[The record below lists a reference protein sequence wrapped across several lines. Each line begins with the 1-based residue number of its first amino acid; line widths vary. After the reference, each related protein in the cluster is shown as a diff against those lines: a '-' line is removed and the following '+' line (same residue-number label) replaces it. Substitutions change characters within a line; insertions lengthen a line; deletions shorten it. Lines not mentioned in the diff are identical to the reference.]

1 MRVIAG
7 EARGRTLV
15 APEGRTVRPT
25 SDRVREAVFNA
36 LYSMGG
42 VEGAVVVDLF
52 AGSGALGIEALSRGA
67 RHAVFVETDPD
78 ALDAIRTNLGTLG
91 FDQRAEVVARDV
103 FAWVAAPTA
112 VVDLAFVDPPY
123 ELDRWDELL
132 ALLDAELVV
141 AESDR
146 AIDARPGW
154 RLDRAKAYGATV
166 VSILSRAVEPGE
178 PVEGAR

>member
-36 LYSMGG
+36 LYSLGG
-42 VEGAVVVDLF
+42 VDGTTVVDLF

-67 RHAVFVETDPD
+67 SQAVFVETDPD
-78 ALDAIRTNLGTLG
+78 AVDAIRTNLATLG
-91 FDQRAEVVARDV
+91 FDDRAEIVVRDV
-103 FAWVAAPTA
+103 FTWLAAPTA
-112 VVDLAFVDPPY
+112 VVDLAFADPPY

-132 ALLDAELVV
+132 DRLEAQRVV
-141 AESDR
+141 VESDR
-146 AIDARPGW
+146 AIEAPPGW

-166 VSILSRAVEPGE
+166 VSILSRVVEPGE